1 MGRYLSSVARQNL
14 KTSSLSSSSQ
24 HLDNMSTT
32 SPSPSPS
39 PLHPPPP
46 PFTPQAPR
54 GTRRTP
60 RPAPNV
66 LNTRPSCSIRCIS
79 TSQHPANTN
88 TMDRTA
94 KATGGVGP
102 GERGQRLGGWGF
114 RAVCGLAFAEWC
126 SLVYSIRTE
135 TRRGRVVQEASACE
149 ASRRSCRC
157 ASQPC
162 CVGPESSGAC
172 SHPSGVVWD
181 CCRSLSRDCQCVN
194 ATALRPPR
202 SSNHERRDGV
212 GVGAPSVCDGEDSS
226 VVHQMRSE
234 ARGEGGLSLYL
245 ATVPAAFQ
253 KIPWPR
259 RSPLACTLRSKLMS
273 CGWLWIC
280 GTRETHGARGPQ
292 PPGGPHGRHGPWGV
306 EERGGHNSMLMRL
319 QAIH

>member
-1 MGRYLSSVARQNL
+1 
-14 KTSSLSSSSQ
+14 
-24 HLDNMSTT
+24 
-32 SPSPSPS
+32 
-39 PLHPPPP
+39 
-46 PFTPQAPR
+46 
-54 GTRRTP
+54 
-60 RPAPNV
+60 
-66 LNTRPSCSIRCIS
+66 
-79 TSQHPANTN
+79 
-88 TMDRTA
+88 MDRTA

-126 SLVYSIRTE
+126 SLVYSIRTK
-135 TRRGRVVQEASACE
+135 TRRG
-149 ASRRSCRC
+149 
-157 ASQPC
+157 
-162 CVGPESSGAC
+162 
-172 SHPSGVVWD
+172 PSGVVWD